1 MGSSACVLQEKQTS
15 KRVSWGDLA
24 KPAQRD
30 HANQLGT
37 NLYAKTHIIV
47 TSNGLEFENTR
58 HRWDTSHC
66 QMVWGD
72 QEKSSFQN
80 LCNTAES

>member
-15 KRVSWGDLA
+15 KR
-24 KPAQRD
+24 D

-37 NLYAKTHIIV
+37 NFYAKTHIIV

-72 QEKSSFQN
+72 QEKNSSFQN
-80 LCNTAES
+80 LCSTAES